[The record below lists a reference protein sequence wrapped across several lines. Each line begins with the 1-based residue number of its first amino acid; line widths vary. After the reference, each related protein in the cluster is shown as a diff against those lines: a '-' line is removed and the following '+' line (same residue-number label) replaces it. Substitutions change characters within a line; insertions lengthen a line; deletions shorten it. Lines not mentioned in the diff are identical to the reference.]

1 MTRHLTASIEREDNG
16 YVDLTSALP
25 HKLFSLPQVCQS
37 TSSVVTSSI
46 VVSEDRL
53 SKKNIRFLRTDR
65 YTSPEKA
72 IGEKFAR
79 RSSSSGS

>member
-53 SKKNIRFLRTDR
+53 SKNNIRFFRTAR
-65 YTSPEKA
+65 YTSPEKV
-72 IGEKFAR
+72 IGEKIAR